1 MAHLRHDARVC
12 RQKQSSEQIRISHG
26 WLTPDERREQAENE
40 NRRRLAAQ
48 KKAQAGTP
56 LLGLDEAG

>member
-12 RQKQSSEQIRISHG
+12 RQKQTSEQIRIAHG
-26 WLTPDERREQAENE
+26 WLTPEERRVQAENE

-48 KKAQAGTP
+48 KKAQAGAP
-56 LLGLDEAG
+56 LLSLEEE